1 MAKLEFIY
9 RHTII
14 KSLLSYQGYYPLC
27 IATSSQC
34 QSRAATYALCIRAT
48 TANDRPTHP
57 AYPAPLF
64 IRHLPTG
71 WQQSLILLL
80 PSVRQLPLPEALL
93 CFLSYTQRFKIPQ
106 HTFNT
111 YFPLLLKK
119 TVRRFYFPIFYDT
132 LLSRRF
138 ALSA

>member
-1 MAKLEFIY
+1 MSVVATLKISQSVVQPDVCNFGQ
-9 RHTII
+9 
-14 KSLLSYQGYYPLC
+14 SLP
-27 IATSSQC
+27 
-34 QSRAATYALCIRAT
+34 T